1 MKSMDSNAVNNAV
14 VICGAGVI
22 GTATAYFLARR
33 GIAVRIVERCAV
45 ACAASGKA
53 GGFLALDWC
62 DGSPLSGLARKS
74 FELHAELARTP
85 GFDYGYRRLT
95 TVAVT
100 AREGGTKFSAQA
112 RPEFNWL
119 NGNGA
124 VCSLLGTEQTTAQ
137 VHPEKFTR
145 TLLQAACASGAELIT
160 GRVDGV
166 ELDGAR
172 VSGVRIDGQVLAA
185 AKVVIA
191 MGPWS
196 ALAAQWLPLPPV
208 QGLRGHSIILRPARP
223 LPAQALF
230 IDYQTAG
237 GERLTPEVY
246 PRPDGEVYLSGLSDE
261 SPVPESPQLVMP
273 RADAGPVLQKIAGD
287 LCSDLKGLQAERVQA
302 CYRPVYHDGLPLLG
316 KVPDIEGAYIATG
329 HSCWGILNAPAS
341 GLALAELIVDGVAET
356 VDLTPYDPRR
366 TGHRA
371 GAAALH

>member
-124 VCSLLGTEQTTAQ
+124 VCS
-137 VHPEKFTR
+137 
-145 TLLQAACASGAELIT
+145 SS
-160 GRVDGV
+160 DGI
-166 ELDGAR
+166 GGSR
-172 VSGVRIDGQVLAA
+172 FSRNVRKAIP
-185 AKVVIA
+185 K
-191 MGPWS
+191 
-196 ALAAQWLPLPPV
+196 
-208 QGLRGHSIILRPARP
+208 
-223 LPAQALF
+223 
-230 IDYQTAG
+230 
-237 GERLTPEVY
+237 Y
-246 PRPDGEVYLSGLSDE
+246 PR
-261 SPVPESPQLVMP
+261 
-273 RADAGPVLQKIAGD
+273 
-287 LCSDLKGLQAERVQA
+287 AEMIRVIQSST
-302 CYRPVYHDGLPLLG
+302 
-316 KVPDIEGAYIATG
+316 K
-329 HSCWGILNAPAS
+329 W
-341 GLALAELIVDGVAET
+341 
-356 VDLTPYDPRR
+356 
-366 TGHRA
+366 
-371 GAAALH
+371 